1 MDASIEK
8 ALNSLGDAV
17 KESLGRE
24 GQIISASCCASSWS
38 ASIT

>member
-24 GQIISASCCASSWS
+24 GQILSAVDAFRVLLR
-38 ASIT
+38 